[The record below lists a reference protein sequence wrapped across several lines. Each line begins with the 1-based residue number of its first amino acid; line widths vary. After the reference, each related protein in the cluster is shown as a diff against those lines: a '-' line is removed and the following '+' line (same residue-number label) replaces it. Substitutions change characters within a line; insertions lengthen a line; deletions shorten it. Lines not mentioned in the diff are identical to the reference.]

1 MGWSRIRAIDR
12 VRLEASPEVVDGLRW
27 FYGEVAGLEADLAS
41 SPGRL
46 CFKSGRIELTI
57 NLVDRPKIERIA
69 RVATISVRSLAE
81 VGEMLDEAGVPY
93 DRSRGL
99 SYTDRRIWV
108 HDPAGNRVELK
119 QEWPVVSL

>member
-1 MGWSRIRAIDR
+1 M
-12 VRLEASPEVVDGLRW
+12 
-27 FYGEVAGLEADLAS
+27 
-41 SPGRL
+41 
-46 CFKSGRIELTI
+46 
-57 NLVDRPKIERIA
+57 DRPKIERIA

-81 VGEMLDEAGVPY
+81 VGEMLGRGPGCLTIEVG
-93 DRSRGL
+93 GL